1 MSGAEL
7 AKLQALIDGGNVDSF
22 YHWGAW
28 ERLRDEVLRLDN
40 YECQLC
46 KARGKHRRAVV
57 VHHVQHVRERPDLA
71 LSVWDEASGERQ
83 LVSVCKECHEMLH
96 PEALRRYGAGAERA
110 AVTVERWD

>member
-7 AKLQALIDGGNVDSF
+7 AKLQALIDGRNVDAF
-22 YHWGAW
+22 YHWAAW

-57 VHHVQHVRERPDLA
+57 VHHVKHVRERPDLA

-83 LVSVCKECHEMLH
+83 LVSVCKECHTKIHELDFVQT
-96 PEALRRYGAGAERA
+96 PKEKRFDNE
-110 AVTVERWD
+110 ERWD

>member
-7 AKLQALIDGGNVDSF
+7 AKLQALIDGGTVDAF
-22 YHWGAW
+22 YHWAAW
-28 ERLRDEVLRLDN
+28 EHLRDEVLRLDN

-46 KARGKHRRAVV
+46 KARGKARRAVV

-71 LSVWDEASGERQ
+71 LSVWDEAGERQ

-96 PEALRRYGAGAERA
+96 PEALRRHAAGAERA

>member
-7 AKLQALIDGGNVDSF
+7 AKLQALIDGRNVDAF
-22 YHWGAW
+22 YHWAAW

-57 VHHVQHVRERPDLA
+57 VHHVQHVKDRPDLA
-71 LSVWDEASGERQ
+71 LSVWGDAGERVDGT
-83 LVSVCKECHEMLH
+83 LVLSPHSKVLGTRSMSVCESVVS
-96 PEALRRYGAGAERA
+96 R
-110 AVTVERWD
+110 